1 MEDMVLSNIEE
12 AFQKFFPE
20 LAAQFMLKD
29 FQKNVIT
36 NTLANDNTLCIMQTG
51 GGKSLIYWMSGILL
65 GGITIVVS
73 PLIALIDEQS
83 EKIEKQGFEV
93 LKIHG
98 GISAAKQE
106 KILIDFANGKINPSF
121 IFVSPEK
128 IATDGLFEYC
138 IRNRKD
144 EVKLIV
150 IDEVHCVSQWGNGFR
165 PFYARIPNFLDCIYE
180 DSTERPKTLALT
192 ATLNPKE
199 LIDICRE
206 FKIQK
211 SNILKD
217 KMIMR
222 SEISLKVLQF
232 SKEDEK
238 EDKLWDLIKIHKNE
252 KILVYVYRIE
262 SERGVERF
270 SDKAKEKGYQSDY
283 FHGDMTAEERK
294 EIIDK
299 YKNNEINIIFATN
312 AFGMGIDIPDI
323 RVVIHYMI
331 PESAEQYYQEIG
343 RAARDGKAA
352 NAYLIYS
359 NKNIDVK
366 RKYFIDASFPN
377 EEKLIKTYKKI
388 SGQEAGLHALPY
400 FEDEEIQQ
408 CLPYYLQSRIMK
420 ILCKGFADLKN
431 LVDVQDKELED
442 IIGCTKTKNLMTTTK
457 KSKVAVKEIVRKVY
471 ENLVCGSAHT
481 SKPLERRLIIEI
493 LEKEISQAKM
503 EDIQKY
509 IVDRRTYKHDLLN
522 YLVFLISGNISSN
535 ELHQEIG
542 RYLGVEKH
550 NLNKLYST
558 VKGDYV
564 RSKSEVIIAN
574 LLFERGIKYEYEK
587 HLPYEHGKW
596 LEPDFTVFLPNGK
609 ELFWEHLG
617 MLGIER
623 YDNRWLEKQD
633 IYDKY
638 FDGQLIITYE
648 GATITESALARIDY
662 INSMV

>member
-1 MEDMVLSNIEE
+1 MEDTVVLNIEE
-12 AFQKFFPE
+12 SFKNNFPK
-20 LAAQFMLKD
+20 LASQFKLKD
-29 FQKNVIT
+29 FQKKGIT
-36 NTLANDNTLCIMQTG
+36 NTITNNNTLCIMQTG
-51 GGKSLIYWMSGILL
+51 GGKSLIYWMSGVLL
-65 GGITIVVS
+65 EGITIVVS
-73 PLIALIDEQS
+73 PLIALIDEQA
-83 EKIEKQGFEV
+83 EKIEEQGLSV

-106 KILIDFANGKINPSF
+106 KILIDFANGKINPRF

-138 IRNRKD
+138 IKNRKN
-144 EVKLIV
+144 EVKLVV
-150 IDEVHCVSQWGNGFR
+150 IDEVHCVSQWGSSFR

-180 DSTERPKTLALT
+180 ESMKRPKILALT

-206 FKIQK
+206 FNIQK

-217 KMIMR
+217 KMLMR
-222 SEISLKVLQF
+222 TEISLKVLQF

-238 EDKLWDLIKIHKNE
+238 ETKLWELIKIHKNE
-252 KILVYVYRIE
+252 KILIYVYRIA
-262 SERGVERF
+262 SERGVEKF
-270 SDKAKEKGYQSDY
+270 SDKAIEKGYQSDY
-283 FHGDMTAEERK
+283 FHGEMTAEERK
-294 EIIDK
+294 KIIDK
-299 YKNNEINIIFATN
+299 YKKNEINIIFATN

-323 RVVIHYMI
+323 RVVIHYML

-352 NAYLIYS
+352 NAYLLYS

-366 RKYFIDASFPN
+366 RKYFIDSSFPK
-377 EEKLIKTYKKI
+377 EEKLIKAYNKI
-388 SGQEAGLHALPY
+388 SGQEIGLHALPY

-408 CLPYYLQSRIMK
+408 CLPYYLHSNIMR

-431 LVDVQDKELED
+431 LVDVNDKELEK
-442 IIGCTKTKNLMTTTK
+442 IISCTKTKNLMTTTK
-457 KSKVAVKEIVRKVY
+457 RSKVAVDDIVKKVY
-471 ENLVCGSAHT
+471 GSLVKGSAKT
-481 SKPLERRLIIEI
+481 VKPLERRLIIEI
-493 LEKEISQAKM
+493 LEKEISQTKM
-503 EDIQKY
+503 QEIREF
-509 IVDRRTYKHDLLN
+509 IEERRKYKHDMLN
-522 YLVFLISGNISSN
+522 YLVFLIADGIASN

-542 RYLGVEKH
+542 HYLGVEKH

-587 HLPYEHGKW
+587 HLPYEAGKW

-609 ELFWEHLG
+609 ELYWEHLG
-617 MLGIER
+617 MLGIES
-623 YDNRWLEKQD
+623 YDSRWIEKQD

-638 FDGQLIITYE
+638 FTGQLIITYE
-648 GATITESALARIDY
+648 GATITDSVLAQIDY
-662 INSMV
+662 INSRL